1 MIRKVFRKKKNADGK
16 QSKIDAFLEKYNL
29 PKDYLGINRR
39 SVTRGVG
46 IGLFW
51 GFIPMPMQ
59 MAAVL
64 ATTPFIRFNVP
75 IAISMVWLSNPFTM
89 PPMYYMEYLTGNFL
103 LGREGIHNVQ
113 LTVEWFK
120 NNLGDIFVPLYVGTA
135 FYSIVV
141 SGLIYLGLNWLW
153 IRSVR
158 KEKSEKDLARKE
170 RKKQN
175 LHKEPKAHSLHE
187 NTLFKYTPSHEHDP
201 DIQVKK

>member
-1 MIRKVFRKKKNADGK
+1 MNEIEIWIRMIRKLFKKKKTGGEK
-16 QSKIDAFLEKYNL
+16 SKIDLFLEKYNL

-103 LGREGIHNVQ
+103 LGKEGISDIEMT
-113 LTVEWFK
+113 LAWFK
-120 NNLGDIFVPLYVGTA
+120 ANIGDIFIPLYVGTA

-141 SGLIYLGLNWLW
+141 SGLIYLLLNKLW
-153 IRSVR
+153 ILSVR
-158 KEKSEKDLARKE
+158 KEKHLREEARKK
-170 RKKQN
+170 RRSN
-175 LHKEPKAHSLHE
+175 GISLTDH
-187 NTLFKYTPSHEHDP
+187 PSA
-201 DIQVKK
+201 K

>member
-1 MIRKVFRKKKNADGK
+1 MIRRVFKKKNPGNK
-16 QSKIDAFLEKYNL
+16 KSKIDLFLEKYNL

-89 PPMYYMEYLTGNFL
+89 PPMYYMEYLTGNL
-103 LGREGIHNVQ
+103 ILGQEGIQNIE
-113 LTVEWFK
+113 LTMEWFK
-120 NNLGDIFVPLYVGTA
+120 NNIGDIFIPLYVGTA

-141 SGLIYLGLNWLW
+141 SGLIYIGLNRLW
-153 IRSVR
+153 IHSVK
-158 KEKSEKDLARKE
+158 KEKAQKDLARKKRRVNE
-170 RKKQN
+170 EQKVHQ
-175 LHKEPKAHSLHE
+175 LHE
-187 NTLFKYTPSHEHDP
+187 NKLFKFTPSHEHDTGSTNR
-201 DIQVKK
+201 KK